1 MKPQPQTVNAD
12 VLNVRSGKG
21 TDTSIVGTLQ
31 NGEIVTVLDNSDGR
45 LGKIKTA
52 SGLEGYVAREYLTGT
67 ETPSEPTTPE
77 TPSETTTATVNADVL
92 NVRSGKGTDTSIIGT
107 LQNGEIVTVLDN
119 SDVGWVKIKTA
130 SGLEGYVAREYL
142 TGTET
147 PSEPTTPETPS
158 ETTTATVNADVLNV
172 RSGKGTDTSIVG
184 TIRNGE
190 TVTVLDNSDATW
202 VKIKTS
208 SGLEGYVHRDYLNF
222 GSNAGGGSSTV
233 KYALGYCG
241 RTKCTQRYG
250 YRI

>member
-1 MKPQPQTVNAD
+1 MGKIRTAGGIEGYVAREYLTGAETPSEPTTPETPSETTTATVNAD

-31 NGEIVTVLDNSDGR
+31 NGEIVTVLDNSDVGWV
-45 LGKIKTA
+45 KIKTA

-172 RSGKGTDTSIVG
+172 RSGKRYRYFYR
-184 TIRNGE
+184 RNN
-190 TVTVLDNSDATW
+190 T
-202 VKIKTS
+202 
-208 SGLEGYVHRDYLNF
+208 
-222 GSNAGGGSSTV
+222 
-233 KYALGYCG
+233 
-241 RTKCTQRYG
+241 
-250 YRI
+250 